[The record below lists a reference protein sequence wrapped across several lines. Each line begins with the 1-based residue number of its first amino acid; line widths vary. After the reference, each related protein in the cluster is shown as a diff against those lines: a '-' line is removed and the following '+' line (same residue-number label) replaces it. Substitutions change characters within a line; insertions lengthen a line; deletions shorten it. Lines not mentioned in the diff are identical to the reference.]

1 MFSDSSSAIS
11 TGSMAM
17 YWQYVVAM
25 LTNQGPMPLG
35 QIVTFLGVF
44 VPGGFPF
51 GSETMRDFLDGMVR
65 EGKLEVGGGVYKI
78 VL

>member
-1 MFSDSSSAIS
+1 
-11 TGSMAM
+11 
-17 YWQYVVAM
+17 
-25 LTNQGPMPLG
+25 MPLG